1 MTEKKALGRILLE
14 QRAINATDL
23 ERVLSTQA
31 PGSPP
36 LASQLID
43 QGLVTE
49 VDALKALSTQ
59 RGVPGLDLT
68 QICIKL
74 TDLAAIP
81 RDIAFVHKLLPVLE
95 RQDRIFVA
103 MANPEERKALEELE
117 FVTGKRV
124 FAYIALESM
133 LLRAIRD
140 AYDARERGES
150 HYVGPACPAE
160 VIRKAGLD
168 PADFVPAPESPKPM
182 PTALKPKPPAPGMP
196 SAAPKPVPSPAP
208 TLKAAEPQKEPLRTP
223 EPAKPAEPPK
233 EGTRPGTPGRGAP
246 PPLPPGAHKAGRSMP
261 APIPRDDPETQ
272 PAPRLQSKPEPLVP
286 RPELF
291 RSQPTNT
298 ESRFRPSSSNMQ
310 AVRPVIVDSKLERV
324 VTEEVNEADFG
335 DVAEELSV
343 VTELP
348 KSPPPKTQT
357 PPKAKLLIVDDEPDI
372 RRLLKKVFEDK
383 GYAVVE
389 ADRGTVALQMV
400 KRESPD
406 LVILDAMLP
415 EVHGFDIA
423 KRIRNSSRYGH
434 IPIVMVSAVYRGWRF
449 AEDAK
454 ASYGVDAYLEKP
466 FKIPDMVA
474 TVERCLQAPRSQ
486 VDAQQNED
494 ASQYLQQGLEAYR
507 AGELDKA
514 TALLKKGVAID
525 PLAYRL
531 RYQLGLLL
539 GKRGMVYDAIEQ
551 LEHAVQ
557 IQPKHFASAKN
568 LAILYQQAG
577 FRNKSLEAWERALSL
592 APDEDTKKV
601 IKDHIVSLL

>member
-1 MTEKKALGRILLE
+1 MSEKKALGRILLE
-14 QRAINATDL
+14 QRAINSADL
-23 ERVLSTQA
+23 ERVLAAQT
-31 PGSPP
+31 PGSAP

-150 HYVGPACPAE
+150 HYVGPACPE
-160 VIRKAGLD
+160 EIIRKAGLD
-168 PADFVPAPESPKPM
+168 PAAYHAPA
-182 PTALKPKPPAPGMP
+182 
-196 SAAPKPVPSPAP
+196 
-208 TLKAAEPQKEPLRTP
+208 P
-223 EPAKPAEPPK
+223 EPAKPIPTAPKAKPAPPPPAPPAPPAPVAQPAPKPQVRAEVRAERTPPPLP
-233 EGTRPGTPGRGAP
+233 TSSTRGAP
-246 PPLPPGAHKAGRSMP
+246 PPLPPGAHKPGRSLP
-261 APIPRDDPETQ
+261 VPIPRDDPETPPPRVPAVAQ
-272 PAPRLQSKPEPLVP
+272 PEAPKADPLVP

-291 RSQPTNT
+291 RAQPTNT
-298 ESRFRPSSSNMQ
+298 ESRFRPSTSNLQ
-310 AVRPVIVDSKLERV
+310 AVRPVVVDAKLERV

-335 DVAEELSV
+335 DVAEELSIV
-343 VTELP
+343 AELP
-348 KSPPPKTQT
+348 KAPVGKSPSPSKG
-357 PPKAKLLIVDDEPDI
+357 KLLVVDDEPDI
-372 RRLLKKVFEDK
+372 RRLLRKVFEER
-383 GYAVVE
+383 GYTVVE

-466 FKIPDMVA
+466 FKIPDMVS

-486 VDAQQNED
+486 VDAQQHNAD
-494 ASQYLQQGLEAYR
+494 ASRYLEEGLGAYR

-514 TALLKKGVAID
+514 TSLLKKGVAID

-592 APDEDTKKV
+592 APDEETKKV

>member
-1 MTEKKALGRILLE
+1 MSEKKALGRILLE
-14 QRAINATDL
+14 QRSINSADL
-23 ERVLSTQA
+23 ERVLAAQT
-31 PGSPP
+31 PGSAP

-43 QGLVTE
+43 QGLLSE

-103 MANPEERKALEELE
+103 MANPKERKSLEELE

-150 HYVGPACPAE
+150 HYVGPACPE
-160 VIRKAGLD
+160 EIIRKAGLD
-168 PADFVPAPESPKPM
+168 PAAYAPQPESLKPM
-182 PTALKPKPPAPGMP
+182 PTAPKAKPAPPEPPAP
-196 SAAPKPVPSPAP
+196 PVPSI
-208 TLKAAEPQKEPLRTP
+208 LAAPQKAP
-223 EPAKPAEPPK
+223 EPRTEPRAERVPQNASPPAAAPARNAPPPPAAN
-233 EGTRPGTPGRGAP
+233 RPGRG
-246 PPLPPGAHKAGRSMP
+246 LSV
-261 APIPRDDPETQ
+261 PITRDDPET
-272 PAPRLQSKPEPLVP
+272 PPPRVPTLPSKPEPVVP
-286 RPELF
+286 KPELF
-291 RSQPTNT
+291 RAPPTTT
-298 ESRFRPSSSNMQ
+298 ESRFRPSSSNLQ
-310 AVRPVIVDSKLERV
+310 AVRPVVVDAKLERF

-343 VTELP
+343 VAELP
-348 KSPPPKTQT
+348 KAPVGKSSSKG
-357 PPKAKLLIVDDEPDI
+357 KLLIVDDEPDI
-372 RRLLKKVFEDK
+372 RRLLKKVFEER
-383 GYAVVE
+383 GYTVVE
-389 ADRGTVALQMV
+389 ADRGTVALQLV

-423 KRIRNSSRYGH
+423 KRIRNSTRYGH

-486 VDAQQNED
+486 VDLQQQNED
-494 ASQYLQQGLEAYR
+494 ASRYLQDGLSAYR

-514 TALLKKGVAID
+514 TSLLKKGVAID

-601 IKDHIVSLL
+601 IKDHIFSLL